1 MFYDHTIIV
10 LYYVFMFNVLRRCL
24 YVAHIVQLHMLFVFR
39 ITQIILFSVLYINF
53 VDSIYSNLNKKHVSL
68 IIIRLLYSTYFMA
81 YIITRLL
88 WINSCISAICYCAV
102 TSPNVSGRR
111 VGGLRC
117 WLGYRARMHEAVLR
131 PLVRD

>member
-24 YVAHIVQLHMLFVFR
+24 YVSHIVQLHMLFVFR

-81 YIITRLL
+81 YNYYHSFTMDQQLYLCDMLL
-88 WINSCISAICYCAV
+88 CSDIPECFGASRW
-102 TSPNVSGRR
+102 R
-111 VGGLRC
+111 V
-117 WLGYRARMHEAVLR
+117 AVLAR
-131 PLVRD
+131 IQGPYA